1 MYVYV
6 LLKSETLE
14 PSPNVFK
21 KYIKLCGYFVLIAV
35 LKGLSYM
42 SVNKVYIVTVYL
54 YIVKH

>member
-1 MYVYV
+1 MYI
-6 LLKSETLE
+6 E

-21 KYIKLCGYFVLIAV
+21 KYIKLCGYFVLIVV